1 MNLTELYQ
9 QIPQERHGEIS
20 ISGDRLF
27 FDNEEYIVTAD
38 GELKLVYSQKQLEQR
53 LALIE
58 AKLGIA

>member
-9 QIPQERHGEIS
+9 QIPQERHEEIS

-27 FDNEEYIVTAD
+27 FDNEEYTVTAD
-38 GELKLVYSQKQLEQR
+38 GELKLVHSQKQLEKR

-58 AKLGIA
+58 ATLGIA